1 MYVVGFL
8 NSKGG
13 VGKSTLA
20 AAVAVRASQ
29 DSQRVC
35 LVDLDPQ
42 ESVADWWRRR
52 GCPEN
57 PILFDGEDRASDAV
71 EKAERD
77 GWDWVFLDGPPGS
90 LTVTADAISVC
101 TLVVVPMRASG
112 VDLLASQ
119 EAVKLCI
126 NAGASYMVLFN
137 AVKGGGRDR
146 LLEAARAPLFDG
158 GIPVAETVVT
168 QRVAFVSAMTSGK
181 TGAEKDSAAAE
192 EIDALWRE
200 IKAATLKAAKTRAK
214 KGAAA

>member
-20 AAVAVRASQ
+20 AAVAVRASR
-29 DSQRVC
+29 DSRRVC

-52 GCPEN
+52 GCPDN
-57 PILFDGEDRASDAV
+57 PTLFDGEDRASDAV

-90 LTVTADAISVC
+90 LTVTEDAISVC
-101 TLVVVPMRASG
+101 TFVVVPMRASG

-119 EAVKLCI
+119 EAVRLCI
-126 NAGASYMVLFN
+126 DAGVPYVVLFN
-137 AVKGGGRDR
+137 QVKGGTRDR
-146 LLEAARAPLFDG
+146 LLEAARAPLFDSD
-158 GIPVAETVVT
+158 IPIAETAIT
-168 QRVAFVSAMTSGK
+168 QRVAFVSAMASGK
-181 TGAEKDSAAAE
+181 TGAEKDTAAAD
-192 EIDALWRE
+192 EIDALWKE
-200 IKAATLKAAKTRAK
+200 IKAATLKAAKARAK